1 MKLSNTQIYIL
12 IFSLIILLLTILAYF
27 RYLKI
32 ENAKLYQIM
41 DIHYLR
47 IINRKLIEK
56 INKKIDNLKLEIY
69 NNCCQKIINVSVM
82 LYNNSLNIN
91 ILKQGILDDIKK

>member
-32 ENAKLYQIM
+32 ENAKLYQNNGYTLFE
-41 DIHYLR
+41 DV
-47 IINRKLIEK
+47 INRKLIEK
-56 INKKIDNLKLEIY
+56 L
-69 NNCCQKIINVSVM
+69 
-82 LYNNSLNIN
+82 
-91 ILKQGILDDIKK
+91 IKKLIILN